1 MKDTKNTE
9 LIENNNNMDTLV
21 LEEEETKAIIQTGLK
36 INYPKGHVI
45 FSAGDKANQIYYIE
59 SGYVKIYRLNADG
72 RKVNVGSLRNPG
84 EIMGIAETLY
94 ETERTCFAGTMTD
107 AVLYVVTYKDFLKL
121 MTDHHY
127 LSIKVAKLLGTRMRE
142 AESIIHE
149 LVCWQ
154 VPGRLALMLLKI
166 GERCGINTENGTLI
180 KLRLTHEE
188 IANMIGT
195 SRQTVTSLINTFKQE
210 QSITVE
216 GKDIKIV
223 NPNKLAN
230 WVV

>member
-1 MKDTKNTE
+1 MKDLKNPE
-9 LIENNNNMDTLV
+9 SNNINMDALV
-21 LEEEETKAIIQTGLK
+21 LDEAEIKAIKQIGLK
-36 INYPKGHVI
+36 INYPKGHVV
-45 FSAGDKANQIYYIE
+45 FSAGDTANHIYYIE

-72 RKVNVGSLRNPG
+72 RKVNVGSMRNPG
-84 EIMGIAETLY
+84 EIMGLAETLY
-94 ETERTCFAGTMTD
+94 ESERTCFAGTMTD
-107 AVLYVVTYKDFLKL
+107 VILYVVTYKDFLKL
-121 MTDHHY
+121 MTDNHH
-127 LSIKVAKLLGTRMRE
+127 LSIKVARLLGTRMRE

-166 GERCGINTENGTLI
+166 SERCGIVTESGTLI

-195 SRQTVTSLINTFKQE
+195 SRQTVTSLINTFKTE

-216 GKDIKIV
+216 GRDIKIV
-223 NPNKLAN
+223 NPQKLAS

>member
-1 MKDTKNTE
+1 MSDLKNQE
-9 LIENNNNMDTLV
+9 LNSNMDALV
-21 LEEEETKAIIQTGLK
+21 LDEAEIKAIKQIGLK
-36 INYPKGHVI
+36 INYPKGHEV
-45 FSAGDKANQIYYIE
+45 FSAGDTANHIYYIE

-72 RKVNVGSLRNPG
+72 RKVNVGSMRNPG
-84 EIMGIAETLY
+84 EIMGLAETLY
-94 ETERTCFAGTMTD
+94 ESERTCFAGTMTD
-107 AVLYVVTYKDFLKL
+107 VLLYVVTYKDFLKL
-121 MTDHHY
+121 MTDNHY
-127 LSIKVAKLLGTRMRE
+127 LSIKVARLLGARMRE

-166 GERCGINTENGTLI
+166 GERCGIDTESGTLI
-180 KLRLTHEE
+180 KLRLTHED

-223 NPNKLAN
+223 NPEKLAS